1 MTVNNKQI
9 TPKKYNPEA
18 CFLLHQEIN
27 NKIAKLENIDH
38 KKDLEK
44 IEKSLKNQIETTQ
57 SSIMNRIETLDN
69 TIRGNGKIGLEESVR
84 FLNFKIYV
92 LFTII
97 LFLLGFKIFGTNIR
111 DIFGEKEKNIETKQ
125 VENVKENNIKNIE
138 NNKK

>member
-1 MTVNNKQI
+1 MAKTRKQI
-9 TPKKYNPEA
+9 VSKKYNLEI
-18 CFLLHQEIN
+18 CQLLHKNIN
-27 NKIAKLENIDH
+27 EKIAKLEKINH
-38 KKDLEK
+38 QKDLEK
-44 IEKSLKNQIETTQ
+44 LEKSLKNQIETTQ

-97 LFLLGFKIFGTNIR
+97 LFLLGFKIFGTNIK

-125 VENVKENNIKNIE
+125 IENVEENTIIKENK
-138 NNKK
+138 